1 MIVKNKWNGKI
12 YTVISTN
19 ETNNIVTLKRD
30 DGSKF
35 TIQTKELYSNY
46 REVKNEHRNA

>member
-1 MIVKNKWNGKI
+1 MKVINKWNGKL

-19 ETNNIVTLKRD
+19 ETNNTVMIKRD

-46 REVKNEHRNA
+46 REVKDEHGND

>member
-19 ETNNIVTLKRD
+19 ETNNTVTLKRA

-46 REVKNEHRNA
+46 REVKNKHGND

>member
-1 MIVKNKWNGKI
+1 MIVKNKWNGKL

-19 ETNNIVTLKRD
+19 ETNSTVTLKRD
-30 DGSKF
+30 DGSIF

-46 REVKNEHRNA
+46 REVENEHEND